1 MVHTSWWSHLKWP
14 WLDNCPVAGWLVANA
29 DTQQLCAFH
38 ASCSKHVQDQGA
50 CADRVDWS
58 NCYDYSW
65 FCFVAGPSGMQAQ
78 ANEDGPS
85 APDLQL
91 DWLSSSS
98 DSDDTDDDSGIEVVS
113 VKYQQQSA
121 QKVSWCELWGEKCIG
136 ISWHRGW
143 VGVSCEVRNV

>member
-1 MVHTSWWSHLKWP
+1 
-14 WLDNCPVAGWLVANA
+14 
-29 DTQQLCAFH
+29 
-38 ASCSKHVQDQGA
+38 
-50 CADRVDWS
+50 
-58 NCYDYSW
+58 
-65 FCFVAGPSGMQAQ
+65 MQAQ

-121 QKVSWCELWGEKCIG
+121 QKVSWCEKCVQNGRIFLVFINETG
-136 ISWHRGW
+136 L
-143 VGVSCEVRNV
+143 GVDPVATRNTLL

>member
-1 MVHTSWWSHLKWP
+1 M
-14 WLDNCPVAGWLVANA
+14 
-29 DTQQLCAFH
+29 
-38 ASCSKHVQDQGA
+38 
-50 CADRVDWS
+50 
-58 NCYDYSW
+58 
-65 FCFVAGPSGMQAQ
+65 AGPSGMQAQ

-121 QKVSWCELWGEKCIG
+121 QKVSWCELLGEKCVGIG
-136 ISWHRGW
+136 RHRRW
-143 VGVSCEVRNV
+143 VGVSC

>member
-1 MVHTSWWSHLKWP
+1 
-14 WLDNCPVAGWLVANA
+14 
-29 DTQQLCAFH
+29 
-38 ASCSKHVQDQGA
+38 
-50 CADRVDWS
+50 
-58 NCYDYSW
+58 
-65 FCFVAGPSGMQAQ
+65 MQAQ

-121 QKVSWCELWGEKCIG
+121 QKVSWCEL
-136 ISWHRGW
+136 
-143 VGVSCEVRNV
+143 

>member
-1 MVHTSWWSHLKWP
+1 MRFEVLYFGHDVVVSGSGP
-14 WLDNCPVAGWLVANA
+14 
-29 DTQQLCAFH
+29 
-38 ASCSKHVQDQGA
+38 
-50 CADRVDWS
+50 
-58 NCYDYSW
+58 
-65 FCFVAGPSGMQAQ
+65 FVAGPSGMQAQ

-121 QKVSWCELWGEKCIG
+121 QKVSWCELLGEKCVG
-136 ISWHRGW
+136 ISQHR
-143 VGVSCEVRNV
+143 R